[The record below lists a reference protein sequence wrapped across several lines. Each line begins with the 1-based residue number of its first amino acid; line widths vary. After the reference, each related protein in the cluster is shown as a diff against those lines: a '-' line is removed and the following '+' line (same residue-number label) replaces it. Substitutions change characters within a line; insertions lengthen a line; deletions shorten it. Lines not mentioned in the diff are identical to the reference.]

1 MAKMKLI
8 EFGMDDPMER
18 LYYERQECRKKAYYA
33 KHRREL
39 KGNREEPA
47 TDGQMDRYGFS
58 YVASAIM

>member
-18 LYYERQECRKKAYYA
+18 LYYERQERRKKAYYA
-33 KHRREL
+33 KHRRAL
-39 KGNREEPA
+39 KGNRKEPA
-47 TDGQMDRYGFS
+47 TAGQMDRYGFS